1 MANFIEAQSALS
13 VQFNADT
20 NLVTTPIT
28 LVCNRQYEV
37 VDYNINVI
45 AGNSDNDTGNSN
57 NTTRLTIDSYT
68 AGGVLATAL
77 GTVATSATAPASVGT
92 WVRPAVSP
100 IAAAADVVTNALIG
114 SAIVI
119 RSAVQDAMVTV
130 DVEDEGDG
138 IPADLASTVTEPFVT
153 SQEGMRGAGVGLAIV
168 AAFVLTLGGSIHFG
182 RIDGTTGTR
191 TRVRLTLPA

>member
-28 LVCNRQYEV
+28 LVCNRQYEL
-37 VDYNINVI
+37 VDFAVNVT
-45 AGNSDNDTGNSN
+45 AGNGDNGLANTG
-57 NTTRLTIDSYT
+57 TRITIDSYT
-68 AGGVLATAL
+68 AAGVFATAL

-100 IAAAADVVTNALIG
+100 IAVAAATVTNALIG

-119 RSAVQDAMVTV
+119 RGNTLRIGSA
-130 DVEDEGDG
+130 
-138 IPADLASTVTEPFVT
+138 FN
-153 SQEGMRGAGVGLAIV
+153 GAGN
-168 AAFVLTLGGSIHFG
+168 AATIQAQGTLRIFAGNRYSATTSSTAYYANNSASGNSSASVSI
-182 RIDGTTGTR
+182 
-191 TRVRLTLPA
+191 

>member
-57 NTTRLTIDSYT
+57 NTPRLTIDSYP

-119 RSAVQDAMVTV
+119 RGNTLRIGAAANGTGVATTIQAQGTLRIFAGNRYSATTSSTAYY
-130 DVEDEGDG
+130 
-138 IPADLASTVTEPFVT
+138 ANNSASGNSSASV
-153 SQEGMRGAGVGLAIV
+153 
-168 AAFVLTLGGSIHFG
+168 SI
-182 RIDGTTGTR
+182 
-191 TRVRLTLPA
+191 